1 MLRAGRRVGGGRAA
15 GGGCAGRP
23 RAAVVAAGRQA
34 GRRRRGLCIA
44 VGRAGCGSGRGGYF
58 VPSEGASAC
67 ARCVARAWPSSDCGG
82 RAGRVFGRG
91 GRHRAA
97 GVVAGRQAGRRD
109 VVVVVCRVAVSVW
122 ATAGSSVALWKRRV
136 RGCRAAMGRAVVAVE
151 SGSTPLWAAPACGP
165 RAARGWPSRR
175 RGSRRPRCRARGRRS
190 GRASW
195 ARWAPCCSGRGD
207 RAEDGDGPRA
217 APAAPRAA
225 CRGSRRPWGG
235 VEAVSLCGH
244 RCEVCVGREADRAG
258 DETEPRGGAGVR
270 AGRRGRGRLCGS
282 RRS

>member
-1 MLRAGRRVGGGRAA
+1 LLWDAPAVGPAAGATSCRRRGRRPARGVLRVRGRRATVEAAPGVFSGAEGGIAPLGSSSGVKPGVGTWLSWCVGSR
-15 GGGCAGRP
+15 CPCGRP
-23 RAAVVAAGRQA
+23 RGAASRCGGVVCAAVVLR
-34 GRRRRGLCIA
+34 
-44 VGRAGCGSGRGGYF
+44 
-58 VPSEGASAC
+58 
-67 ARCVARAWPSSDCGG
+67 
-82 RAGRVFGRG
+82 
-91 GRHRAA
+91 
-97 GVVAGRQAGRRD
+97 
-109 VVVVVCRVAVSVW
+109 W
-122 ATAGSSVALWKRRV
+122 ATP
-136 RGCRAAMGRAVVAVE
+136 AVVTVE
-151 SGSTPLWAAPACGP
+151 SGSAPLWAAPACGP
-165 RAARGWPSRR
+165 RAARGWPWRR

-207 RAEDGDGPRA
+207 RADDGDGPRA

-235 VEAVSLCGH
+235 VEAVSLGGH

-258 DETEPRGGAGVR
+258 GGAEPRGGTGVR